1 MGIALCLVF
10 VRNKLHQY
18 LRDYRLLCLFEVN
31 GFIREY
37 VLSEFLTNYG
47 EVKLPHLWLLYLSSH
62 LFGSYWKEIL
72 SETDANGCCKL
83 EIKVISQTLV
93 VEKIGVRLVYE
104 QDKEGPNQTM
114 APCSNSGIPY
124 EKLGVHHHDLDDLA
138 SKGSDSALEGS
149 DLASEGSD
157 SASEDSRN
165 KRSRDEDDGAGPSG
179 EGYSNDEPHTKIWR
193 IYDLF

>member
-10 VRNKLHQY
+10 VHNKLHQN
-18 LRDYRLLCLFEVN
+18 LRNCCLLCLFEVN
-31 GFIREY
+31 GITREY
-37 VLSEFLTNYG
+37 VLFEFSKNYG
-47 EVKLPHLWLLYLSSH
+47 EVKLPHLWLLYLSSQ

-83 EIKVISQTLV
+83 EIKVISHTLV

-114 APCSNSGIPY
+114 APCSNSSIPY
-124 EKLGVHHHDLDDLA
+124 EELGVHHHDLDDSA
-138 SKGSDSALEGS
+138 SEGSDTASGDSALEGS
-149 DLASEGSD
+149 
-157 SASEDSRN
+157 RN
-165 KRSRDEDDGAGPSG
+165 KLSRDEDDGAGPSG
-179 EGYSNDEPHTKIWR
+179 EGYSNEEPHTKIWR